1 MPKIGIVAR
10 PRSYETLSGR
20 TVAVG
25 DADLVVRMISV
36 GQPHRAIQLT
46 AAICAAVAAR
56 LPGSVPQTLASAGDG
71 PIRIGHASGVVVV
84 DAKVDGTA
92 RGEVHAEYGADYRT
106 ETGKSLWRERG
117 RQDV

>member
-1 MPKIGIVAR
+1 MSNRERSRCQASVAMGLAGTVEAAARIQAIPKIGIVSR

-36 GQPHRAIQLT
+36 GQPHRAIPLT

-56 LPGSVPQTLASAGDG
+56 LPGSVPQTLASAGE
-71 PIRIGHASGVVVV
+71 IGRAHV
-84 DAKVDGTA
+84 
-92 RGEVHAEYGADYRT
+92 
-106 ETGKSLWRERG
+106 
-117 RQDV
+117 